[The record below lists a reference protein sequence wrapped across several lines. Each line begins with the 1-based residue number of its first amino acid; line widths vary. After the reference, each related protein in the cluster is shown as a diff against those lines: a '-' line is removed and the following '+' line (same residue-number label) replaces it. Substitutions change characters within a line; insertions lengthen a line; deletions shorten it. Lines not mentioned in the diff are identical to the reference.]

1 MGRAKALMM
10 EQDEQGWAFSDHMIC
25 PECICDESLK
35 ERILLESMRG
45 KCTFCGKSDEGCAR
59 FDSLMGLIAPTLFQ
73 YFTRAAGEAIWDS
86 ESREYLGD
94 TFDTEDLIHDRLDPV
109 SEDDDVVAAIVQSLG
124 PEVWCPR
131 NMFALEGVELFQLS
145 WQHFCETVKHR
156 TRYFFESAEDAH
168 GYRGAMHAATMLDDL
183 GSIVRSLES
192 DLVTVLPPG
201 TSLFRFRRHTSKR
214 VKPTWSELGSPPTD
228 KAVSSRM
235 SPVGISMFYAAFE
248 KEVAWAETAS
258 VKPVDGI
265 RLTGASWTS
274 QEHLR
279 VLDLTALPTKI
290 PSMFAMRRDTREGL
304 VFLRDFVRDIT
315 MPVVFDGKE
324 RIEYVPAQITTEFFR
339 RESRRHALGK
349 LDGIVYPSSK
359 VRSGRCVVV
368 FLSHDDLDPEQGGR
382 ESTPLLG
389 LDPHSIVRLPA
400 GRS

>member
-1 MGRAKALMM
+1 MGRAKSLMM
-10 EQDEQGWAFSDHMIC
+10 EQEEQGWAFSDQMIC

-35 ERILLESMRG
+35 DRILLEYMRG
-45 KCTFCGKSDEGCAR
+45 ECTFCGKSEEGCAR
-59 FDSLMGLIAPTLFQ
+59 FDSLMRLIVPTLFQ
-73 YFTRAAGEAIWDS
+73 YFTRAAEEAIWDS

-94 TFDTEDLIHDRLDPV
+94 TFDTEDLIHERLDPV
-109 SEDDDVVAAIVQSLG
+109 SKDDDIVAAIIQSLG

-145 WQHFCETVKHR
+145 WKHFCETVKYR
-156 TRYFFESAEDAH
+156 RRYFFESTADAH
-168 GYRGAMHAATMLDDL
+168 RRREAMHASTMLDDL
-183 GSIVRSLES
+183 GSIVKALER
-192 DLVTVLPPG
+192 DLVTVVPPG
-201 TSLFRFRRHTSKR
+201 TSLFRFRRHTSR
-214 VKPTWSELGSPPTD
+214 TVKPTWSELGSPPTD

-248 KEVAWAETAS
+248 EAIARAETAS

-279 VLDLTALPTKI
+279 VLDLTALPTTI

-304 VFLRDFVRDIT
+304 MFLRDFVRDIT

-339 RESRRHALGK
+339 RESHRHALGK
-349 LDGIVYPSSK
+349 LDGIVYPSS
-359 VRSGRCVVV
+359 RARGGRCVVIFV
-368 FLSHDDLDPEQGGR
+368 SHDELNPEQGGR
-382 ESTPLLG
+382 EATPLLT
-389 LDPHSIVRLPA
+389 LDPGSIVL
-400 GRS
+400 G